1 MVAESTT
8 QSESTQQQSFVW
20 PPAAP
25 EGSGAVI
32 EAKPIRRA
40 QPRGL
45 KLLEPAPPSLLEQ
58 VESALLG
65 TRARLLTG
73 RDSRW
78 VPEPADFAC
87 PRCGRGVGEGEV
99 SPEDGRCS
107 SCRPEKLA
115 WDRFIRLGDFAG
127 ELREAVHATKY
138 EAWRAQGT
146 QLGRVLGYRV
156 LDELRAVG
164 IPPES
169 AILVPV
175 PMPTLRRL
183 GRGIDHSLVIARGV
197 RATSGV
203 RLIPM
208 LRRSGGKPQVE
219 VAQSLRATNLR
230 NKVRQTKV
238 RIGSPQAVVLVD
250 DVKTT
255 GATLRACSRAI
266 RSVLGGSDAEIWA
279 SVVAVTAER
288 NRSARR
294 EISAEA

>member
-1 MVAESTT
+1 MVADGTT
-8 QSESTQQQSFVW
+8 QPDNSQQQSFVW
-20 PPAAP
+20 PPAAY
-25 EGSGAVI
+25 EQSGAVI
-32 EAKPIRRA
+32 EAKPIPLDRPRRVDLPKPTP
-40 QPRGL
+40 PR
-45 KLLEPAPPSLLEQ
+45 LLEK

-87 PRCGRGVGEGEV
+87 PSCGRGVGEGEV

-127 ELREAVHATKY
+127 ELRDAVHATKY

-156 LDELRAVG
+156 LDELRAAG
-164 IPPES
+164 IPPEA

-183 GRGIDHSLVIARGV
+183 GRGIDHSMVLARGV

-203 RLIPM
+203 RLVPM

-219 VAQSLRATNLR
+219 VAPSLRAASLR
-230 NKVRQTKV
+230 NKVRLRQV
-238 RIGSPQAVVLVD
+238 SIGCPQAVVLVD

-266 RSVLGGSDAEIWA
+266 RGVLGESKAEIWA